1 LHQPDRSL
9 GAREVR
15 ALAHPLRIRMLE
27 ELRGGPATATML
39 ARALG
44 ESSGA
49 TSYHLRELEKA
60 GFVEDDDSHGH
71 GRERWWKRSAPLVF
85 VSSDPADDAEYEAA
99 LGQLRSVL
107 LARDEEAL
115 ARYFALAADQPREW
129 QDATFLGGWNV
140 FATPDEMRRLSGLLV
155 QELDKLRR
163 APEDR
168 PPGARH
174 VYVTLRSLLQPERR
188 SEPVEQQPDHRHADE

>member
-1 LHQPDRSL
+1 LQQPDRSL

-39 ARALG
+39 ARVLG

-60 GFVEDDDSHGH
+60 GFVEDDGSHGH
-71 GRERWWKRSAPLVF
+71 GRERWWKRSSPLVF
-85 VSSDPADDAEYEAA
+85 VSSDPAEDAEYEAA

-115 ARYFALAADQPREW
+115 ARYFALAADQPKEW

-140 FATPDEMRRLSGLLV
+140 FATPDEMRRVSGLLV

-163 APEDR
+163 APKDR

-174 VYVTLRSLLQPERR
+174 VYVTLRSLLQPERG
-188 SEPVEQQPDHRHADE
+188 SQPVEHQPDHGDSDE